1 MNPPWFPLYMAAYH
15 RNRKDRAVQVATVS
29 LDGLPEVRTVILRG
43 VSAAGEP
50 YFFSDSR
57 SNKTIALNE
66 NPTVEMCCWWRSTS
80 EQFRL
85 RGEVT
90 LVTSS
95 EGEWGKR
102 RQELWLSQ
110 GEDNRALFLS
120 VAPGSPLIKI
130 KERIADEKIAPE
142 QFILV
147 LLNVLHVDYLRLARP
162 HERRKFWLQ
171 DGVWQTAEVTP

>member
-43 VSAAGEP
+43 VSATGEP

-57 SNKTIALNE
+57 SLKLAALE
-66 NPTVEMCCWWRSTS
+66 KCPTLELCCWWRSTS

-90 LVTSS
+90 IIKSA
-95 EGEWGKR
+95 EGKWGKR

-110 GEDNRALFLS
+110 GEDNRALFLGA
-120 VAPGSPLIKI
+120 APGSSLVQTN
-130 KERIADEKIAPE
+130 ERIADEKIAPE
-142 QFILV
+142 QFVLV
-147 LLNVLHVDYLRLARP
+147 LLNAEYLDYLRLARP
-162 HERRKFWLQ
+162 HERKKFWLEQ
-171 DGVWQTAEVTP
+171 GTWHMEEVTP

>member
-29 LDGLPEVRTVILRG
+29 LEGLPEVRTVILRG
-43 VSAAGEP
+43 VSATGEP

-57 SNKTIALNE
+57 SDKMTALRE
-66 NPTVEMCCWWRSTS
+66 NPMLELCCWWRSTS

-90 LVTSS
+90 LIASPD
-95 EGEWGKR
+95 GDWGKR

-110 GEDNRALFLS
+110 GEDNRALFLGA
-120 VAPGSPLIKI
+120 APGAPLVKT
-130 KERIADEKIAPE
+130 KERRADEKIAPE
-142 QFILV
+142 QFVLV
-147 LLNVLHVDYLRLARP
+147 LLNVHYVDYLRLARP
-162 HERRKFWLQ
+162 HERKKFWLE
-171 DGVWQTAEVTP
+171 DGTWQTTEVTP